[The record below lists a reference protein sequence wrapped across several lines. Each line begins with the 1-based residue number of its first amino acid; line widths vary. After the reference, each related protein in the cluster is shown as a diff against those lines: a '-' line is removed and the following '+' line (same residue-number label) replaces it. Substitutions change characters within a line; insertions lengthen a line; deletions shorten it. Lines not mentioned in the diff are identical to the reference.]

1 MTGFFTSHGV
11 RLEYRT
17 EGEGKPLVFLHGLGG
32 GIGQIQSVYQPI
44 AGVRL
49 ITLNQQGHGN
59 SGADWDTFGFD
70 RLAEDVVALLY
81 FLGVQRAAF
90 AGISMGAAV
99 CLNLALR
106 FPERVQS
113 LLLIRNA
120 WTDAPQAQP
129 VRQAFRDLGYA
140 LQQGSQEAFLK
151 SEGGKIV
158 AETTPYTKNAFA
170 IPFREAPNL
179 KNWRKYLLLPEQA
192 PIPSLEALKAV
203 SVPARVLACEN
214 DFCHPYAYGKL
225 VADAIPGAVF
235 IPIPDKDTDP
245 AEHRRL
251 INLAASEMMG
261 EL

>member
-11 RLEYRT
+11 RLEYQT

-44 AGVRL
+44 DGVRL

-59 SGADWDTFGFD
+59 SDVNWESFGFD
-70 RLAEDVVALLY
+70 RLAEDVVGLLD

-129 VRQAFRDLGYA
+129 VRQAFRDLADA
-140 LQQGSQEAFLK
+140 LRQGDPEAFRN

-179 KNWRKYLLLPEQA
+179 RNWRKYILLPAQA
-192 PIPSLEALKAV
+192 PIPSLKALNAIT
-203 SVPARVLACEN
+203 VPVRVLACEN
-214 DFCHPYAYGKL
+214 DFCHPYVYGKL
-225 VADAIPGAVF
+225 VADAIPGAVL

-245 AEHRRL
+245 AEHKRL
-251 INLAASEMMG
+251 INLAAAEMMG